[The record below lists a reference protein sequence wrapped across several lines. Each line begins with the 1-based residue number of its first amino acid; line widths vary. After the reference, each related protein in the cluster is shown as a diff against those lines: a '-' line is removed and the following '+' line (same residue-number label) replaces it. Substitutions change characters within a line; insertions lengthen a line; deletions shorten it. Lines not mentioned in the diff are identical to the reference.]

1 MKANAKITID
11 GGRASGPTVNPY
23 LFGHFVEDIRDHME
37 AMLAYPLKDMDFES
51 GAEGRGAVSGAWSA
65 YTNGR
70 NTRYA
75 LEAPAPKHS
84 GRAVRIRI
92 LSDDEA
98 DAGIAQAAALHGPS
112 EYTVRLVARA
122 RSS

>member
-1 MKANAKITID
+1 
-11 GGRASGPTVNPY
+11 
-23 LFGHFVEDIRDHME
+23 VEDIRDHME

-51 GAEGRGAVSGAWSA
+51 EAGSSA
-65 YTNGR
+65 GVPGSWYACTNGK

-84 GRAVRIRI
+84 GRAQRIRL

-98 DAGIAQAAALHGPS
+98 YAGIAQRTSLNGGMYS
-112 EYTVRLVARA
+112 VKLVVRASIELT
-122 RSS
+122 